1 MHIKFFHYYLY
12 NVIIIK
18 ISGKQF
24 WRFQSDVL
32 EKNYENQKKNY
43 LFLLIYNNDTWLL
56 VISWLAL
63 MLDAMLAVV
72 FVTQAVGVDTQVA
85 AVLGMQSLLI
95 VTLVAN
101 RLFIMELDVVP
112 LRLSSL
118 TTTWT
123 LCDCCCGC
131 GCCCC
136 CGVWEPL
143 ASNAW
148 LRCGCDT
155 DT

>member
-1 MHIKFFHYYLY
+1 M
-12 NVIIIK
+12 
-18 ISGKQF
+18 
-24 WRFQSDVL
+24 
-32 EKNYENQKKNY
+32 
-43 LFLLIYNNDTWLL
+43 YNNDTWLL

-85 AVLGMQSLLI
+85 TALGMQSLLT

>member
-1 MHIKFFHYYLY
+1 
-12 NVIIIK
+12 
-18 ISGKQF
+18 
-24 WRFQSDVL
+24 
-32 EKNYENQKKNY
+32 
-43 LFLLIYNNDTWLL
+43 
-56 VISWLAL
+56 

-85 AVLGMQSLLI
+85 AALGMQSLLT

-118 TTTWT
+118 ATTWT

-131 GCCCC
+131 SCGCWG
-136 CGVWEPL
+136 CGICEPL

>member
-1 MHIKFFHYYLY
+1 M
-12 NVIIIK
+12 
-18 ISGKQF
+18 
-24 WRFQSDVL
+24 
-32 EKNYENQKKNY
+32 
-43 LFLLIYNNDTWLL
+43 LIYNNDTWLL

-85 AVLGMQSLLI
+85 AALGMQSLLT

-118 TTTWT
+118 ATTWT
-123 LCDCCCGC
+123 LCDSCCGC
-131 GCCCC
+131 
-136 CGVWEPL
+136 
-143 ASNAW
+143 
-148 LRCGCDT
+148 
-155 DT
+155 

>member
-1 MHIKFFHYYLY
+1 M
-12 NVIIIK
+12 
-18 ISGKQF
+18 
-24 WRFQSDVL
+24 
-32 EKNYENQKKNY
+32 
-43 LFLLIYNNDTWLL
+43 LIYNSNDTWLL

-85 AVLGMQSLLI
+85 AALGMQSLLT

-118 TTTWT
+118 ATTWT
-123 LCDCCCGC
+123 LCDCCCSCGC
-131 GCCCC
+131 GDC
-136 CGVWEPL
+136 
-143 ASNAW
+143 
-148 LRCGCDT
+148 
-155 DT
+155 